1 MSEMAATTPRCV
13 WAVEATL
20 GEGVLW
26 DAARGRI
33 WFVDIK
39 GRRIHRCA
47 ADGSDRRSW
56 DAPGQVS
63 FIVPAADGGMV
74 CSLEDGLYRFLDA
87 SGEFVA
93 LAKVEADKPGNR
105 FNDGHVGA
113 DGALWFGSMDDA
125 EDASS
130 GALYRFDGREAARM
144 DDGYI
149 ITNGPAVSPD
159 GRTLYHT
166 DTLAKRIYAFDL
178 ARGGRLSNKRPF
190 VEIRDGGYPDGM
202 AVDAA
207 GQLWVATFGGW
218 RIDRFDA
225 AGAKVGEVRFP
236 CANVTKLA
244 FGGEDGRT
252 VFATTARKGL
262 ALHELAAQPLAG
274 GLFSFRVETPGLPQH
289 LLRLEE
295 QEHESR

>member
-1 MSEMAATTPRCV
+1 MNIRDELAPTCLWPVA
-13 WAVEATL
+13 ATL

-26 DAARGRI
+26 EAAAGRV

-63 FIVPAADGGMV
+63 FIVPASNGAMV
-74 CSLEDGLYRFLDA
+74 CSLDDGLYRFDEA
-87 SGEFVA
+87 SGQFA
-93 LAKVEADKPGNR
+93 PLAGVEADLPGNR

-125 EDASS
+125 EHRPS
-130 GALYRFDGREAARM
+130 GALYRFDGAHVTRM

-159 GRTLYHT
+159 GGTLYHT
-166 DTLAKRIYAFDL
+166 DTLDKRVYAFDL
-178 ARGGRLSNKRPF
+178 ALDGSLSNKRVF
-190 VEIRDGGYPDGM
+190 VDLNVADGGYPDGM

-207 GQLWVATFGGW
+207 GCLWVATFGGW

-225 AGAKVGEVRFP
+225 AGRKIGEVRFP

-244 FGGEDGRT
+244 FGGADLCT
-252 VFATTARKGL
+252 VYASTARKGL
-262 ALHELAAQPLAG
+262 SSEELAAQPLAG
-274 GLFSFRVETPGLPQH
+274 GLFTFRVETPGLPQH

-295 QEHESR
+295 

>member
-1 MSEMAATTPRCV
+1 MNTAAIVPSCL
-13 WAVEATL
+13 WEAGATL

-26 DAARGRI
+26 DAARKAV

-47 ADGSDRRSW
+47 PDGSERRSW

-63 FIVPAADGGMV
+63 FIVPAEGGGMV
-74 CSLEDGLYRFLDA
+74 CSLDDGLYRFVDA
-87 SGEFVA
+87 NGEFVP
-93 LAKVEADKPGNR
+93 LAKVEDDLPGNR

-113 DGALWFGSMDDA
+113 DGALWFGSMHDA
-125 EDASS
+125 EEAPS
-130 GALYRFDGREAARM
+130 GVLYRVGGKRGANVTRM

-149 ITNGPAVSPD
+149 ITNGPAISPD

-166 DTLAKRIYAFDL
+166 DTLEKRIYAFDL
-178 ARGGRLSNKRPF
+178 VADGTLSNKRLF
-190 VEIRDGGYPDGM
+190 VTLADGGYPDGM

-207 GQLWVATFGGW
+207 GHLWVATFGGW

-225 AGAKVGEVRFP
+225 GGQKVGEVRFP

-244 FGGEDGRT
+244 FGGDDLRT
-252 VFATTARKGL
+252 VYATTARKGL
-262 ALHELAAQPLAG
+262 SSEELAAQPLAG
-274 GLFSFRVETPGLPQH
+274 GLFTFRVETPGLPQH
-289 LLRLEE
+289 VLRLEE
-295 QEHESR
+295 

>member
-1 MSEMAATTPRCV
+1 MNTRDKLAPTCLWPVA
-13 WAVEATL
+13 ATL

-26 DAARGRI
+26 DAAAGRV

-39 GRRIHRCA
+39 GHRIHRCA
-47 ADGSDRRSW
+47 ADGSQRRSW

-63 FIVPAADGGMV
+63 FIVPASGGAMV
-74 CSLEDGLYRFLDA
+74 CSLDDGLYRFDEA
-87 SGEFVA
+87 SGDFA
-93 LAKVEADKPGNR
+93 LLSSVEADLPGNR

-125 EDASS
+125 EDRPS
-130 GALYRFDGREAARM
+130 GALYRFDGARVVRM

-149 ITNGPAVSPD
+149 ITNGPAISPD
-159 GRTLYHT
+159 GSTLYHT
-166 DTLAKRIYAFDL
+166 DTLDKRVYAFDL
-178 ARGGRLSNKRPF
+178 APDGRLSNKRIF
-190 VEIRDGGYPDGM
+190 VELADGYPDGM

-207 GQLWVATFGGW
+207 GCLWVATFGGW

-225 AGAKVGEVRFP
+225 AGQKVGEVRFP

-244 FGGEDGRT
+244 FGGDDLCT
-252 VFATTARKGL
+252 VYASTARKGL
-262 ALHELAAQPLAG
+262 SSDELAAQPLAG
-274 GLFSFRVETPGLPQH
+274 GLFTFRVETPGLPQH

-295 QEHESR
+295 